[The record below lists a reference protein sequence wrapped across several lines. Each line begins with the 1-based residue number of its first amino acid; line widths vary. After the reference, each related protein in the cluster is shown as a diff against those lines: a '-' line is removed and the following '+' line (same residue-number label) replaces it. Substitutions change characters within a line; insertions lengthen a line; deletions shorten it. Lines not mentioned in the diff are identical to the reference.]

1 MTKMLQVHTRNRISQ
16 AASLYSELHLCALQ
30 EDLQVFS
37 STCEVEQ
44 SGTLVQVAAVWA
56 EKDGLAF

>member
-1 MTKMLQVHTRNRISQ
+1 MTKMLQVQNRISQ
-16 AASLYSELHLCALQ
+16 AAPLYSELHLCALQ

-44 SGTLVQVAAVWA
+44 SGTLMQVVAVWA